1 MINVINPLTKKGKKM
16 SWWQTE
22 EEMVNDTLMVTDTD
36 PVDVW
41 GGILDP
47 ADAFE
52 PGRRWDYDN
61 ENSWRQRL
69 WT

>member
-1 MINVINPLTKKGKKM
+1 MG
-16 SWWQTE
+16 WWQTE

-36 PVDVW
+36 PVDV